1 MEAVLQSFFTG
12 LPILL
17 LHVGITVGMLALGIA
32 IYVRVTP
39 YHEINLVRAGN
50 NAAAISLS
58 GAVIGLALPL
68 AVCMAGSVNAYDI
81 IVWGVVALLIQLIVF
96 RVIDLI
102 LKEMRRRIEDG
113 EIAAATVL
121 ASVKIAVAI
130 INAAAVAG

>member
-102 LKEMRRRIEDG
+102 LKDMRRRIEDG